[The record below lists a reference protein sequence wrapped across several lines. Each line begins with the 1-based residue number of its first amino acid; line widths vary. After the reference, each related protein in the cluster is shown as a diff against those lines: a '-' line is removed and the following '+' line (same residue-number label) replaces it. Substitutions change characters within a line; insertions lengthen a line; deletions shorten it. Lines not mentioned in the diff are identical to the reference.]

1 MATASQKMTEIK
13 FLERMRGALM
23 AAPTSD
29 DPVVKIPL
37 RGRVGRGQGE
47 GGGFGSVYVKGK
59 TWVAWEGTATS
70 RNDLRAY
77 LEMPYAHKSRDALC
91 AYIRARLQNA
101 LHITPSAL
109 HGTKNVSFSLSC
121 AFRCPLRLSLPHVP
135 VSISQYTDSE
145 IKKSSPRSYCSLPH
159 TRLPLLPQSHPP

>member
-91 AYIRARLQNA
+91 AYISRRVHKSRDALCVYIRARLQNA

-109 HGTKNVSFSLSC
+109 HGTKNVPVSLSC

-145 IKKSSPRSYCSLPH
+145 IKKSSPR
-159 TRLPLLPQSHPP
+159 